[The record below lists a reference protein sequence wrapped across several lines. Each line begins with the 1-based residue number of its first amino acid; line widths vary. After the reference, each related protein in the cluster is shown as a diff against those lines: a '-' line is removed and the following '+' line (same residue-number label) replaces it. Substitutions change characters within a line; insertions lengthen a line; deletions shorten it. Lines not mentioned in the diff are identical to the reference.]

1 MNETFLKLLPL
12 VKLVAKFR
20 QSLSISAFCLF
31 EKTQCK
37 HFEVEFFSKMIL
49 ARSLRSSFNSLI
61 HSALLRNTCN
71 TSQGFGAF
79 FFRSFDRSLFFFPL
93 SRFFSLVLFSTS
105 HKFQRKRNG
114 TAACCRKNTIPVS
127 L

>member
-20 QSLSISAFCLF
+20 QSLSISAFCLY
-31 EKTQCK
+31 EKTQFK

-61 HSALLRNTCN
+61 YSALPRNAAKPRKVLGPF
-71 TSQGFGAF
+71 SFGHLIDHCSFSLSLIF
-79 FFRSFDRSLFFFPL
+79 F
-93 SRFFSLVLFSTS
+93 LVLFFTS

-114 TAACCRKNTIPVS
+114 TAAFCRKNTIPVS

>member
-12 VKLVAKFR
+12 VKLVAKFS
-20 QSLSISAFCLF
+20 QSLSIAAFCLY
-31 EKTQCK
+31 EKTRCK

-61 HSALLRNTCN
+61 HSALLRNAATPRKVLAPF
-71 TSQGFGAF
+71 SFGHLIDHCSF
-79 FFRSFDRSLFFFPL
+79 FLSLV
-93 SRFFSLVLFSTS
+93 FFSLVLFFTS
-105 HKFQRKRNG
+105 HKFQRRRNG
-114 TAACCRKNTIPVS
+114 TTAFCRKNTIPVS